1 MAFYGGYQD
10 SLRETQFSTHAFQ
23 LADVEMVH
31 CNRRLTTLYSG
42 PSMIILRRVRAP
54 RSGFDEY
61 QHIIGFV
68 YLGMQEIEIQ
78 PHEPPTVDGN
88 P

>member
-1 MAFYGGYQD
+1 MLQ
-10 SLRETQFSTHAFQ
+10 
-23 LADVEMVH
+23 
-31 CNRRLTTLYSG
+31 CNRQFATLSG

-78 PHEPPTVDGN
+78 PHEPLGSKYSCSFPMVIFEQTTYTFFTID
-88 P
+88 

>member
-1 MAFYGGYQD
+1 MGIISQI
-10 SLRETQFSTHAFQ
+10 
-23 LADVEMVH
+23 ADRRVLH
-31 CNRRLTTLYSG
+31 CNRQEATLSG

-78 PHEPPTVDGN
+78 PHEPPTVDGH

>member
-1 MAFYGGYQD
+1 
-10 SLRETQFSTHAFQ
+10 
-23 LADVEMVH
+23 
-31 CNRRLTTLYSG
+31 
-42 PSMIILRRVRAP
+42 MIILRRVRAP